1 MNIIGNFTQDGE
13 GYSGF
18 IQTLAFTGPV
28 TLQAVGQKASENS
41 PDFRAYATRPRQQ
54 GKVQIGA
61 AWKERS
67 EGGNPYLSV
76 RLDDPSF
83 PAPVVCRLV
92 QLEGQ
97 EGHSLI
103 WSRS

>member
-1 MNIIGNFTQDGE
+1 MNIIGTFTQTGE
-13 GYSGF
+13 GYSDF

-28 TLQAVGQKASENS
+28 TLEAVGQKASENS
-41 PDFRAYATRPRQQ
+41 PDFRAYASLPRQS
-54 GKVQIGA
+54 GRVQIGA
-61 AWKERS
+61 VWKERS
-67 EGGNPYLSV
+67 EGGKPYLSV

-83 PAPVVCRLV
+83 PAPISCRLI